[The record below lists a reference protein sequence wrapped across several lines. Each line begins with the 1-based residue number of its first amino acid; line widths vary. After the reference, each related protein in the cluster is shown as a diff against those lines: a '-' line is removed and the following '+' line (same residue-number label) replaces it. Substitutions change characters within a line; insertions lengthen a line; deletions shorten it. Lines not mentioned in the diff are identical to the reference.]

1 MNELGPQRTFL
12 TRFRWGRADKPNGV
26 GSESGMRRASGLLQ
40 AIRARRD
47 ELVDEA
53 ARQSFPASDPP
64 AFGIE
69 DDGLAVWTARSR
81 CCSGLR
87 PGATDKNETR

>member
-1 MNELGPQRTFL
+1 
-12 TRFRWGRADKPNGV
+12 
-26 GSESGMRRASGLLQ
+26 MRRASGLIQ

-47 ELVDEA
+47 ALVDEA

-69 DDGLAVWTARSR
+69 DDGLAV
-81 CCSGLR
+81 
-87 PGATDKNETR
+87 